1 MGKRIPIMKNEE
13 IKEKLE
19 DTRIEFEIKEFKL
32 TEERRK
38 LLAKES
44 YNGRQQTPKNEV
56 EAWLPQ
62 FEPFEDKYHA

>member
-1 MGKRIPIMKNEE
+1 MGKRLPIMKNEE

-44 YNGRQQTPKNEV
+44 YDGRQQTPKIEV
-56 EAWLPQ
+56 EAWLP
-62 FEPFEDKYHA
+62 

>member
-1 MGKRIPIMKNEE
+1 MKTEE

-44 YNGRQQTPKNEV
+44 YDGRQQTPKNEV
-56 EAWLPQ
+56 EAWLP
-62 FEPFEDKYHA
+62 